1 MLTILL
7 GYRTP
12 SAREV
17 PTVLYVGQ
25 LPSEARAAAE
35 KSDLPRLE
43 LVTAPTSVR
52 VRAFK
57 ADAAAP
63 VADEPKPSKPS
74 KPSKK

>member
-43 LVTAPTSVR
+43 LVTAPTTVR

-57 ADAAAP
+57 AEDAP
-63 VADEPKPSKPS
+63 VADDPKPSKPS
-74 KPSKK
+74 KPTKK